1 VKARELRPGMIL
13 RLSGGLK
20 AGLIVHPGTVAGRTG
35 NVTVMAPLFELDPE
49 REVSVVLEG
58 EDVPET
64 MPVQIK
70 LVER

>member
-1 VKARELRPGMIL
+1 MVL
-13 RLSGGLK
+13 RLGGGLK
-20 AGLIVHPGTVAGRTG
+20 AGLIVEPGTVAGKTG
-35 NVTVMAPLFELDPE
+35 NVTVMAPLFELEPDQD
-49 REVSVVLEG
+49 VSVVLEG